1 MKIHPTAI
9 ISPTAQLSDDIEV
22 GPNVIIG
29 GQAKV
34 GSGCTIQA
42 NAILDGKITLGDNNT
57 VGYGAILGAPPQD
70 FAHSPDIESEVIIGN
85 NNRIREYVTIHRGTK
100 SGTATKVGDRC
111 FLMVGC
117 HLGHNVE
124 VANDVII
131 TNNCLLAGYV
141 QVGEGAV
148 LGGGSVYHQFI
159 RIGRRSMIAG
169 GARFNKDIPPFTLGN
184 FYNIL
189 YGINLVGLRRCGMNA
204 ATRTEIRRAFQLV
217 FRGEKPVREA
227 IAEAR
232 LSEWKPEA
240 LEFFDFVASSK
251 RGCATSRRIN
261 QQVDEDSEE

>member
-42 NAILDGKITLGDNNT
+42 NAVLDGKITLGDNNT

-70 FAHSPDIESEVIIGN
+70 FAYSPDIESEVIIGN

-100 SGTATKVGDRC
+100 AGTATLVGDRC

-148 LGGGSVYHQFI
+148 LGGGSVFHQFI

-169 GARFNKDIPPFTLGN
+169 GARLNKDIPPFTLGS
-184 FYNIL
+184 FFNIL
-189 YGINLVGLRRCGMNA
+189 NGINIVGLRRCGVDA

-217 FRGEKPVREA
+217 FRSQKTVREA

-240 LEFFDFVASSK
+240 LEFFDFIASSK
-251 RGCATSRRIN
+251 RGCGSSRRSG
-261 QQVDEDSEE
+261 QHLGDDSEG